1 MATGSQ
7 CLPLNSTNLNFT
19 KVCLGGS
26 DGKESESNAEDLGS
40 IPVPVRSPG
49 EGNGNLLQR
58 SCLENPTDGGDW
70 QATVYG
76 VA

>member
-49 EGNGNLLQR
+49 EGNGNLQY
-58 SCLENPTDGGDW
+58 SYMENSMDRGAW
-70 QATVYG
+70 
-76 VA
+76 